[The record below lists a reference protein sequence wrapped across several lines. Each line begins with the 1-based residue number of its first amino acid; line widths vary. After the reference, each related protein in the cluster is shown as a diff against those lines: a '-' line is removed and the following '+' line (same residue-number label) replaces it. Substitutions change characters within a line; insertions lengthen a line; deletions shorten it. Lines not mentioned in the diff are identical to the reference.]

1 MSFSLLFFSL
11 LNPKTIFTVQQISN
25 SSNSN
30 FSIPFQFLHLAM
42 ERIKKK
48 LTFNELFANNEL
60 AYYYYI
66 LFVLYSLN
74 FRYEINEKVSQ
85 ADFVRTDALRPKLS
99 ISLFKT
105 YSGLFQTDSRKN

>member
-99 ISLFKT
+99 IKFV
-105 YSGLFQTDSRKN
+105 